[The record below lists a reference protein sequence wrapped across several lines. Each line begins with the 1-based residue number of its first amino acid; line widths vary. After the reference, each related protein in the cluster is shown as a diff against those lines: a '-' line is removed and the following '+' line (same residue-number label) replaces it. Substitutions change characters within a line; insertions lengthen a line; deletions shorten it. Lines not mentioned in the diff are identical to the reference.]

1 MVHSSSGHGGAR
13 GFALIDL
20 LFVVAII
27 GILCSIA
34 LPRLALA
41 RQSAGGASAIASLRM
56 INSAQLSFAVTCGR
70 GFYAT
75 NLTTL
80 GTRPAADLAA
90 FIPSDLGSANTVSK
104 SGYLIQVA
112 ATAVP
117 YSPPSCNGV
126 GAGQLSEA
134 YKAAADA
141 LEPSNPR
148 SYATNA
154 NGTIWEHTSS
164 LLAAMPESGEPAIGT
179 PVSR

>member
-1 MVHSSSGHGGAR
+1 MLSPLRGAPGVR

-20 LFVVAII
+20 LFVCAII

-41 RQSAGGASAIASLRM
+41 RQSAGGASAIASLRI

-70 GFYAT
+70 GFYAP
-75 NLTTL
+75 NLTIL
-80 GTRPAADLAA
+80 GTRPAADLEA
-90 FIPSDLGSANTVSK
+90 FVPADLGSANTVTK

-117 YSPPSCNGV
+117 YSPSSCNGA

-141 LEPSNPR
+141 IEPSNPR

-164 LLAAMPESGEPAIGT
+164 LFAAMPENGEPPIGV
-179 PVSR
+179 PVTR